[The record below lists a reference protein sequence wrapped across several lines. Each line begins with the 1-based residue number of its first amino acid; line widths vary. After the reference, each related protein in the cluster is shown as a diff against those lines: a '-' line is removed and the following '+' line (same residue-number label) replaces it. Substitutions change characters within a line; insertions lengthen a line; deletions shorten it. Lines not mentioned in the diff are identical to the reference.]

1 MGESR
6 VHVRRNAVRG
16 DISFIDREA
25 MLRDIEIPRTK
36 HGLYDGQVKGR
47 LTQDSQIR
55 QAASGSIADMKGL
68 SYGVF

>member
-1 MGESR
+1 MGESGI
-6 VHVRRNAVRG
+6 HVRRNAVRG
-16 DISFIDREA
+16 HISFIDREA

-55 QAASGSIADMKGL
+55 QAACGSIADTKGL